1 MRKLLTFAL
10 FALAVIN
17 IPAHA
22 SRVDPP
28 LPLEKLTDK
37 AQLIVKVTAL
47 SVEKAEP
54 KNLLAGRFSGPVEA
68 VTHFRVVSVLKGD
81 LKAKDEFDFH
91 YKSSAQNYPLIV
103 ANGGVTI
110 YEFVPGRSY
119 LLWTARDADKWSPLE
134 WSALELYGSPFRS
147 SDSQGVLL
155 APDDAPVTG
164 DIKQIVWQQT
174 TALLQSANKTDVMTG
189 IGNLAYMSRRGQSGW
204 GQTGDFKNDDVAH
217 AIEPLLKSDDA
228 EIAAFAARA
237 LKPNPD
243 PQFVTGAS
251 IGF

>member
-1 MRKLLTFAL
+1 MRKLLILAL
-10 FALAVIN
+10 FALTIVN
-17 IPAHA
+17 VPAHA
-22 SRVDPP
+22 GRIDPP
-28 LPLEKLTDK
+28 LPIEKLNDK

-47 SVEKAEP
+47 SVDKAEP
-54 KNLLAGRFSGPVEA
+54 KNLLAGRFSGPVDA

-91 YKSSAQNYPLIV
+91 CKSSAQNYPLIV

-110 YEFVPGRSY
+110 YEFLPGRSY
-119 LLWTARDADKWSPLE
+119 LVWAARDAGKWSPLE

-147 SDSQGVLL
+147 SNSQGALL
-155 APDDAPVTG
+155 APDDAPVSG

-174 TALLQSANKTDVMTG
+174 TALLESANKTDVMTG
-189 IGNLAYMSRRGQSGW
+189 IGNLANMSRRGKSGW
-204 GQTGDFKNDDVAH
+204 GRTGDFKNDDVAH

-228 EIAAFAARA
+228 KIAEFAADA
-237 LKPNPD
+237 LKPTPE
-243 PQFVTGAS
+243 PEFVTGAS